1 MPGVSLLW
9 LPACNACGMWMKKS
23 YSPGKGIAAGLI
35 GGLFASWLMDQAIA
49 GMKKASSHFQ
59 EEEQEAD
66 RQWAAKGREHEQERA
81 VGQEEE
87 SATVKTAVAISEHM
101 FHHELPAEKKQT
113 AGQLVHYGYGG
124 AIGALY
130 GWLAEG
136 SSLMRMGAGTLF
148 GAALWFAG
156 DEIGVPMLGLSK
168 PPQEYP
174 LSTHATALG
183 AHLVY
188 GTTTELVRRALR
200 RGYLSS

>member
-1 MPGVSLLW
+1 
-9 LPACNACGMWMKKS
+9 MWMKKS

-35 GGLFASWLMDQAIA
+35 GGLIASWVMDLAIA
-49 GMKKASSHFQ
+49 GMKKAAGRFQ
-59 EEEQEAD
+59 EENQDAEGQSAAQGGQQEWQ
-66 RQWAAKGREHEQERA
+66 RAAGR
-81 VGQEEE
+81 EEE
-87 SATVKTAVAISEHM
+87 SATVKTAVAISENI
-101 FHHELPAEKKQT
+101 FHQELPAEKKET

-130 GWLAEG
+130 GWVAEG
-136 SSLMRMGAGTLF
+136 SGLALTGAGTLF
-148 GAALWFAG
+148 GAALWLAG

-188 GTTTELVRRALR
+188 GATTELVRRALR